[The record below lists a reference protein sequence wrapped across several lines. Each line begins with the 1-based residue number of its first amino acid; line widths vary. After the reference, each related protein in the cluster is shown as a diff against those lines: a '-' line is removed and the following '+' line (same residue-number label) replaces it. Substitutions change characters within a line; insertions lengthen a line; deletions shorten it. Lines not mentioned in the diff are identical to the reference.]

1 MTTKSATNKYIFKLV
16 MDFIVYNLVSDLKAS
31 RKNEVIL
38 VLLIQYHH
46 FLGWIIFFLGTKHNL
61 WWLCSFKVGIGI
73 ALCRDTVHVIDHGLI

>member
-46 FLGWIIFFLGTKHNL
+46 FLG
-61 WWLCSFKVGIGI
+61 
-73 ALCRDTVHVIDHGLI
+73 